1 MRIRILWLSLW
12 LGLVGGSIFAV
23 VLRLPPSRQPSSDRV
38 ARAGPPAVASPID
51 VGRLA
56 RERAQAALE
65 AAAAQSHRAVAETLT
80 EMDDLFVR
88 QRQRLPELAGE
99 LVSPS
104 AQWRYLADRLPLG
117 PGGRQAAFVRR
128 TLLGTLFDPAALDTA
143 LAGAMSRYIEAERD
157 IDDGLLVRLRLDL
170 ADLPAPTAIAL
181 PGRLEPPGADRAG
194 VLVDATASVRVE
206 LGHELAALA
215 IGEVLAEVALRLGAS
230 AGLAGAGEMSAATT
244 FGVGL
249 AAGLAAE
256 RAIAWAFG
264 DPRDTLA
271 GRLGAA
277 LDELKKRVL
286 DGTPGV
292 PGLRAGLERATAGRI
307 GRRQE
312 IILQAIGEAKPR

>member
-1 MRIRILWLSLW
+1 MRIRILRLPLW
-12 LGLVGGSIFAV
+12 LGLVGGSLFAV
-23 VLRLPPSRQPSSDRV
+23 ALWLPPSPQPSSARV

-65 AAAAQSHRAVAETLT
+65 AAAAQSHHAAVTAIAEM
-80 EMDDLFVR
+80 EVLFVQ

-117 PGGRQAAFVRR
+117 AGGRQAAFVREA
-128 TLLGTLFDPAALDTA
+128 LLGTLFDPAALDA
-143 LAGAMSRYIEAERD
+143 EVAGAVARYLEAERA

-170 ADLPAPTAIAL
+170 ADLPAPTAIEL
-181 PGRLEPPGADRAG
+181 PDRLEPPGADRAG
-194 VLVDATASVRVE
+194 VLADATASVRVE

-215 IGEVLAEVALRLGAS
+215 IGEVLAAAALRLGAS
-230 AGLAGAGEMSAATT
+230 AGLVSAGEISAATT

-264 DPRDTLA
+264 DPRDELA
-271 GRLGAA
+271 SRLGAA
-277 LDELKKRVL
+277 LDKLKQRLL
-286 DGTPGV
+286 DGPPGA

-307 GRRQE
+307 ARRQA
-312 IILQAIGEAKPR
+312 IIFRAIAEAKP

>member
-1 MRIRILWLSLW
+1 MWLPLW
-12 LGLVGGSIFAV
+12 LGLVGGSIFAAA
-23 VLRLPPSRQPSSDRV
+23 LWLPASPWPSSDH
-38 ARAGPPAVASPID
+38 ASRAGPPAAAASSID

-56 RERAQAALE
+56 RERARAALE
-65 AAAAQSHRAVAETLT
+65 AAAAQSNHAAVTAIAEM
-80 EMDDLFVR
+80 EVLFVQ
-88 QRQRLPELAGE
+88 QRERLPELTGE
-99 LVSPS
+99 LVSLG
-104 AQWRYLADRLPLG
+104 AQWRYVADRLPLG
-117 PGGRQAAFVRR
+117 TGGRQAAFVRR

-143 LAGAMSRYIEAERD
+143 LAGAVARYLEAERA

-170 ADLPAPTAIAL
+170 ADLPAPRAIAL
-181 PGRLEPPGADRAG
+181 PGRLGPPGADREG

-230 AGLAGAGEMSAATT
+230 AGLVSAGEISAAAT

-271 GRLGAA
+271 SRLGAA
-277 LDELKKRVL
+277 LDELKQRVL

-292 PGLRAGLERATAGRI
+292 PGFRVLLERSAHERI
-307 GRRQE
+307 ARRQGVV
-312 IILQAIGEAKPR
+312 LQAIAEAKP

>member
-1 MRIRILWLSLW
+1 MRIRILWLPLG
-12 LGLVGGSIFAV
+12 LGLVGGSLFAV
-23 VLRLPPSRQPSSDRV
+23 ALWLPPSRQPSSDRA
-38 ARAGPPAVASPID
+38 ARAGPPAVVPSID

-117 PGGRQAAFVRR
+117 AGGRQAAFVRR
-128 TLLGTLFDPAALDTA
+128 TLLGTLFDPAALDA
-143 LAGAMSRYIEAERD
+143 EVAGAVARFIEAERA
-157 IDDGLLVRLRLDL
+157 IDDELLVRLRLDL

-194 VLVDATASVRVE
+194 VLVDATASARVE

-215 IGEVLAEVALRLGAS
+215 VGEVLAAAALRLGAS
-230 AGLAGAGEMSAATT
+230 VGLLGAGEMSAATT

-249 AAGLAAE
+249 AAE
-256 RAIAWAFG
+256 RAIAWGWG
-264 DPRDTLA
+264 DPRDELA
-271 GRLGAA
+271 SRLVAA
-277 LDELKKRVL
+277 LDELKQRVL

-312 IILQAIGEAKPR
+312 TIFRAIEEAKP

>member
-1 MRIRILWLSLW
+1 
-12 LGLVGGSIFAV
+12 
-23 VLRLPPSRQPSSDRV
+23 
-38 ARAGPPAVASPID
+38 

-56 RERAQAALE
+56 RERALAALE
-65 AAAAQSHRAVAETLT
+65 AAAAQSHRAVAATLT
-80 EMDDLFVR
+80 ELDDLFVQ
-88 QRQRLPELAGE
+88 QRQRLLELAGE
-99 LVSPS
+99 LVSLS
-104 AQWRYLADRLPLG
+104 AQWRYLADQLPLG
-117 PGGRQAAFVRR
+117 AGDRQAAFVRR

-143 LAGAMSRYIEAERD
+143 LAGMVSRYFEAEQA

-170 ADLPAPTAIAL
+170 ADLPAPTPIAL
-181 PGRLEPPGADRAG
+181 PDRLEPPGADRAG

-215 IGEVLAEVALRLGAS
+215 IGEVLAAVALRLGAS
-230 AGLAGAGEMSAATT
+230 AGLVGAGEISAAAT

-271 GRLGAA
+271 SRLGAA
-277 LDELKKRVL
+277 LDELKQRVL
-286 DGTPGV
+286 NGTAGV

-307 GRRQE
+307 ARRQE

>member
-1 MRIRILWLSLW
+1 M
-12 LGLVGGSIFAV
+12 
-23 VLRLPPSRQPSSDRV
+23 
-38 ARAGPPAVASPID
+38 
-51 VGRLA
+51 GRLA

-65 AAAAQSHRAVAETLT
+65 AAAAQSHHAVVTAIAEM
-80 EMDDLFVR
+80 EVLFAA
-88 QRQRLPELAGE
+88 QRRRLPELAEE
-99 LVSPS
+99 LLGLS
-104 AQWRYLADRLPLG
+104 AQWNYLADRLPLG
-117 PGGRQAAFVRR
+117 AGGRQAAFVRR
-128 TLLGTLFDPAALDTA
+128 TLLGTLFDPAALDAA
-143 LAGAMSRYIEAERD
+143 LAGAVARYLESERA

-181 PGRLEPPGADRAG
+181 PDRLEPPGADRSG

-215 IGEVLAEVALRLGAS
+215 IGEVLAAAALRLGAS
-230 AGLAGAGEMSAATT
+230 AGLVSAGEMSAAAT

-271 GRLGAA
+271 SRLGAA
-277 LDELKKRVL
+277 LDELKQRVL

-292 PGLRAGLERATAGRI
+292 PGLRAGLERATAERI
-307 GRRQE
+307 ARRQA
-312 IILQAIGEAKPR
+312 IIFRAIEEAKP

>member
-1 MRIRILWLSLW
+1 MRIRIPWLPLW
-12 LGLVGGSIFAV
+12 LGLVGGSLFAV
-23 VLRLPPSRQPSSDRV
+23 ALWLPPSRQPSSDRA
-38 ARAGPPAVASPID
+38 ARAGPPTVASSID

-65 AAAAQSHRAVAETLT
+65 AAAAQSHHAAVTAIAEM
-80 EMDDLFVR
+80 EVLFVQ

-99 LVSPS
+99 LVSLS

-117 PGGRQAAFVRR
+117 AGGRQAAFVRR
-128 TLLGTLFDPAALDTA
+128 TLLGTPFDPAALDA
-143 LAGAMSRYIEAERD
+143 EVAGAVARYLEAEQA

-181 PGRLEPPGADRAG
+181 PDRLEPPGADLAG
-194 VLVDATASVRVE
+194 VLVDAIASVRVE

-215 IGEVLAEVALRLGAS
+215 IGEVLAEAALRLGAS
-230 AGLAGAGEMSAATT
+230 AGLVGAGEISAAAT

-271 GRLGAA
+271 SRLGAA
-277 LDELKKRVL
+277 LDELKRRVL

-307 GRRQE
+307 GRRQA
-312 IILQAIGEAKPR
+312 IIFQAIAEAKP

>member
-1 MRIRILWLSLW
+1 MRTRIMWLPLW
-12 LGLVGGSIFAV
+12 LGLVGGSIFAAA
-23 VLRLPPSRQPSSDRV
+23 LWLPASPWPSSDRA
-38 ARAGPPAVASPID
+38 ARAGPPAAVPPID

-65 AAAAQSHRAVAETLT
+65 AAAAQSHHAVAATLT
-80 EMDDLFVR
+80 ELDDLFAQ

-99 LVSPS
+99 LVSHS

-117 PGGRQAAFVRR
+117 PGGRQAAFVRQA
-128 TLLGTLFDPAALDTA
+128 LLGTLFDQSFLNAEV
-143 LAGAMSRYIEAERD
+143 AGAVARYLEAERA

-170 ADLPAPTAIAL
+170 ADLPAPTAIEL
-181 PGRLEPPGADRAG
+181 PGRLELLEGDRAG

-215 IGEVLAEVALRLGAS
+215 IGEVLAEAALRLGAS
-230 AGLAGAGEMSAATT
+230 AGLVGAGEMSAAAT

-256 RAIAWAFG
+256 RAIAWAWG
-264 DPRDTLA
+264 DPRDELA
-271 GRLGAA
+271 SRLGAA
-277 LDELKKRVL
+277 LDKLKQRVL

-292 PGLRAGLERATAGRI
+292 PGFRVLLERSAHERI
-307 GRRQE
+307 ARRQD
-312 IILQAIGEAKPR
+312 IVLQAIAEAKP

>member
-1 MRIRILWLSLW
+1 MRTRIMWLPLW
-12 LGLVGGSIFAV
+12 LGLVGGSIFAAA
-23 VLRLPPSRQPSSDRV
+23 LWLPASPWPSSDRA

-65 AAAAQSHRAVAETLT
+65 AAAAQSHHAAVTAIAEM
-80 EMDDLFVR
+80 EVLFAA
-88 QRQRLPELAGE
+88 QRRRLPELAEE
-99 LVSPS
+99 LLGLS

-117 PGGRQAAFVRR
+117 AGGRQAAFAREALR
-128 TLLGTLFDPAALDTA
+128 GTPFDQSFLNAEV
-143 LAGAMSRYIEAERD
+143 AGAVARYLEAERA

-181 PGRLEPPGADRAG
+181 PDRLEPPGADRAG

-215 IGEVLAEVALRLGAS
+215 IGEVLAAAALRLGAS
-230 AGLAGAGEMSAATT
+230 VGLLGAGEISAATT

-264 DPRDTLA
+264 DPRDDLA
-271 GRLGAA
+271 RRLGAA
-277 LDELKKRVL
+277 LDELKRRVL

-307 GRRQE
+307 ARRQA
-312 IILQAIGEAKPR
+312 IIFRAIEEAKP